1 MKSGPVA
8 VPYEKIVG
16 AMGGRTIRSAPNFS
30 DPDRLALAEPAWST
44 EVENKRLTSTATEIV
59 TAAVLNI
66 VLLKSLTMRRVSLK
80 RVVRCDS
87 CSVLRVQP
95 RVVFPTLHFFGRE
108 HASCSLAAVKR
119 QNYVGALLKVGVVG
133 IGTIGSRV
141 AARLADAGSLHLVYN
156 RTHSK
161 AEVFASAHGARG
173 AASAPELAKACDV
186 IITVL
191 SDDDAVRET
200 FGAFSEVEVRGKT
213 FLEMST
219 ITPSVSASL
228 SSELKKRG
236 ASMLD
241 VPVVGSAPM
250 VERGEAV
257 LLVGGDRAEYERL
270 SPLLYKI
277 SKEVLYVG
285 QNGSGLRLKLV
296 HNLVLGSYVVA
307 LGEAVQFGLEGGL
320 EPALIE
326 KLLVSLSSVR
336 SPNSAI
342 KVPKILN
349 SDYSPQFSLK
359 HMIKDLGIIGTEAR
373 LQGSAIP
380 LGATALQLYTLAKK
394 RGFSDEDFSVVAELF
409 RREVPGKR
417 G

>member
-1 MKSGPVA
+1 
-8 VPYEKIVG
+8 
-16 AMGGRTIRSAPNFS
+16 
-30 DPDRLALAEPAWST
+30 
-44 EVENKRLTSTATEIV
+44 
-59 TAAVLNI
+59 
-66 VLLKSLTMRRVSLK
+66 VLLASAQQLK
-80 RVVRCDS
+80 DKKYAR
-87 CSVLRVQP
+87 
-95 RVVFPTLHFFGRE
+95 
-108 HASCSLAAVKR
+108 
-119 QNYVGALLKVGVVG
+119 ALLKVGVVG
-133 IGTIGSRV
+133 LGTVGSRV
-141 AARLADAGSLHLVYN
+141 AARLADAGSLHFVYN

-161 AEVFASAHGARG
+161 AEVFANAHGARHTKT
-173 AASAPELAKACDV
+173 AAELAKACDL

-191 SDDDAVRET
+191 SNDDAVRET
-200 FGAFSEVEVRGKT
+200 FAAFAEIEVRGKT

-219 ITPSVSASL
+219 IAPSVSASL

-257 LLVGGDRAEYERL
+257 LLVGGDGADFEKVG
-270 SPLLYKI
+270 PLLRKI

-307 LGEAVQFGLEGGL
+307 LGEAVHFGLGGGL
-320 EPALIE
+320 DPALIE

-336 SPNSAI
+336 SPNSAL

-359 HMIKDLGIIGTEAR
+359 HMIKDLGLIGTEAR

-409 RREVPGKR
+409 KREPAGKR
-417 G
+417 E